1 MLKESVVVVRVSD
14 ELKEKISMKA
24 EKLGLSSSSY
34 IRTLVIKD
42 LE

>member
-1 MLKESVVVVRVSD
+1 MLKDSVVVVRVSD
-14 ELKEKISMKA
+14 ELKDKISDKA
-24 EKLGLSSSSY
+24 EKLGLSSSAY